1 MIGGQDLGA
10 DDAEEDADYEGLK
23 FPVHKPEKD
32 MRNYKWKVGTLYE
45 SRQEFKDMVA
55 AYAVQT
61 TSWRGINM
69 AAKKHEFAAYLHA
82 DTQVVEAETKDS
94 WAWFLCHLAEDLGR
108 EKIEKCTFMSDQ
120 QKGLLSAF
128 EEVIPGVDNRFYVRH
143 LYNNFWKKFS
153 GLELKNRMWRF
164 TFHSKCD
171 TLVNNMSESFN
182 AVIVEAREKPI
193 VTIKKLEKRESLA
206 RDWRPYWSA
215 ASKYEVMC
223 RLDKFVVDL
232 DAAEC
237 SCRKWQMSGISC
249 PHAISCISFKRLDLE
264 SYVDDCYKKDAYLKC
279 YQEVIH
285 LVNRPNLWERTQ
297 YDDVMPP
304 PYRRPS
310 HRPIK
315 KRK

>member
-61 TSWRGINM
+61 TSNIKF
-69 AAKKHEFAAYLHA
+69 KKCDLVRVQAVC
-82 DTQVVEAETKDS
+82 QKDCPFWLYAHKVGEES
-94 WAWFLCHLAEDLGR
+94 TWQLRSMNLQHTCMQTH
-108 EKIEKCTFMSDQ
+108 
-120 QKGLLSAF
+120 KGLLSAF

-153 GLELKNRMWRF
+153 GLELKNRMW
-164 TFHSKCD
+164 
-171 TLVNNMSESFN
+171 
-182 AVIVEAREKPI
+182 
-193 VTIKKLEKRESLA
+193 
-206 RDWRPYWSA
+206 
-215 ASKYEVMC
+215 